1 MMEETIENMKSLDNS
16 SASGRTTVQSE
27 NSGVKWKSVPYQV
40 VNRTSTFIVSIISA
54 IYPLLTRFLTFVM
67 SIELTVQW
75 YYNFMHEQFVTK
87 AFAYTLPFICV
98 IVLVSD
104 LVIDDEESEW

>member
-1 MMEETIENMKSLDNS
+1 MKDESNILQHVPVTTECSMDARERNADNVS
-16 SASGRTTVQSE
+16 VLWNILFRT
-27 NSGVKWKSVPYQV
+27 
-40 VNRTSTFIVSIISA
+40 
-54 IYPLLTRFLTFVM
+54 LTFVM

-98 IVLVSD
+98 IILLSD
-104 LVIDDEESEW
+104 LIIDDKEID

>member
-1 MMEETIENMKSLDNS
+1 MKDESNILQNS
-16 SASGRTTVQSE
+16 PVTTQCSMDTRE
-27 NSGVKWKSVPYQV
+27 RNADH
-40 VNRTSTFIVSIISA
+40 VSILWNI
-54 IYPLLTRFLTFVM
+54 LFRTLTFVM

-98 IVLVSD
+98 VILLSD
-104 LVIDDEESEW
+104 LLIDDKEID

>member
-1 MMEETIENMKSLDNS
+1 MKDESNILQHVPVTTECSMD
-16 SASGRTTVQSE
+16 GRKRNADHV
-27 NSGVKWKSVPYQV
+27 SVLW
-40 VNRTSTFIVSIISA
+40 NILFRT
-54 IYPLLTRFLTFVM
+54 LTFVM

-98 IVLVSD
+98 VVLLSD
-104 LVIDDEESEW
+104 LLIDDKETD